1 MTATDNSMY
10 KDEHLA
16 KEADRLLHDDV
27 LNHAIKEAK
36 TEYTDKLCVVD
47 PEDAIEII
55 KIQSVIVALDEVHT
69 TLNRYILKQV

>member
-1 MTATDNSMY
+1 MY

-16 KEADRLLHDDV
+16 KEADRLLPDDV